1 MMVTRAIMASGRRL
15 LPVVVAVFLTVLV
28 KAAPVKSTVESA
40 GNAEINGQDSTSRH
54 LVGRVGEFE
63 GELNYYLPAH
73 LRHHP
78 ERVNLVFRPLGCP
91 LDASR
96 LSIVFMGFFE
106 SLPLRKPWPSNLTDT
121 PIGPGSDISCVTSGA
136 ILGGGSS
143 DGSSSSS
150 NGISE
155 SNSSGNA
162 RNYIGNVT
170 SASTDSA
177 PAESASAESAPAES
191 ALAESALKESGSKES
206 ASKESALKESALKES
221 AGAESVPGESDWV
234 KKLGCH
240 GPPCPSFG
248 SCTTRFPNVQACWNP
263 HLVDEP
269 ETEII
274 PPINCPL
281 KNDSTALDK
290 WRKGTGR
297 APFDET
303 CSHRK
308 DFNARGASALQVMR
322 LEDVF
327 VTHNGSNLNRTHS
340 FVRNGCWRF
349 PGMTKYEAGHM
360 VHEVPAVFNWA
371 HQPGNNFYHFLIEL
385 VPLFLVSAPLM
396 ASTLRNVPVLLGH
409 KQVRWYEQVG
419 ASLVGIPTDQIRLL
433 PTFDQ
438 DLFHADVVYQPIY
451 QDCDR
456 PSRSLW
462 QMMRRRHL
470 LHPSGIPLF
479 NPDWTYRS
487 HRPLSLAEA
496 RSFPS
501 DWVVVLAKRPEGR
514 RRSMENFKEVEA
526 EVVRRFG
533 SERVVVFDGSLPLL
547 QARALLSRARFY
559 IAAHGAALT
568 NMIFM
573 PEQSSVLEIR
583 PEECGITVFN
593 ALASACSLRYH
604 LLLTKGDWD
613 SPIVANV
620 TSVAQV
626 TDSVHARMRKEDGG
640 YVGLR

>member
-106 SLPLRKPWPSNLTDT
+106 SLPLRKPWLSNLTDT

-155 SNSSGNA
+155 SSSSGNA

-191 ALAESALKESGSKES
+191 ALAESALKESASKES

-248 SCTTRFPNVQACWNP
+248 SCTTRFPN
-263 HLVDEP
+263 
-269 ETEII
+269 
-274 PPINCPL
+274 
-281 KNDSTALDK
+281 
-290 WRKGTGR
+290 
-297 APFDET
+297 
-303 CSHRK
+303 
-308 DFNARGASALQVMR
+308 VMR